1 MHSMI
6 DMSTMFKSQL
16 DLDVKKW
23 NLKNS
28 APNPIFHD
36 KGLTPQKLKDMVQEE
51 GLEGHRVR
59 G

>member
-28 APNPIFHD
+28 APNHIFHD
-36 KGLTPQKLKDMVQEE
+36 KGLTPQKTE
-51 GLEGHRVR
+51 GYGTR
-59 G
+59 GGVGGS

>member
-28 APNPIFHD
+28 APNHIFHD
-36 KGLTPQKLKDMVQEE
+36 KGLTPKKLKDMVQEE